1 MADIKRK
8 LMKFSF
14 AQPEV
19 LEVVP
24 GQRARTG
31 PGRAQARSSV
41 ATVEPVGCFIWLA
54 GIAVILPSG
63 MSLIEFDGDCVQQ
76 HTALTLT

>member
-8 LMKFSF
+8 LMKFSL

-24 GQRARTG
+24 GQRARTE
-31 PGRAQARSSV
+31 AQARSSV
-41 ATVEPVGCFIWLA
+41 ASVEPVGCFIWLA